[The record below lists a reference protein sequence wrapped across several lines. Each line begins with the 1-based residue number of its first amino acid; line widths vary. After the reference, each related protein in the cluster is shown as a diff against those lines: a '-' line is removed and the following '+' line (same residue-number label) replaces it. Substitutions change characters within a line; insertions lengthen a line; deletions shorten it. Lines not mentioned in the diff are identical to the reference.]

1 MKKRHKKP
9 PRKRLEAS
17 TGVSPPEAP
26 IFNADQCKTLAI
38 EVWRLK
44 RSLKA
49 LPAGANTGPFGV
61 SIDRLEDLLRT
72 MGIEIHDPSGE
83 AYDDGMTLSVS
94 LYEKSKSLRH
104 GMKRI
109 AETISPTI
117 YWKGQMLQPG
127 KVIVE
132 VGDSEG

>member
-1 MKKRHKKP
+1 MKKRHKKKLL
-9 PRKRLEAS
+9 KR
-17 TGVSPPEAP
+17 PEAISSVTTP
-26 IFNADQCKTLAI
+26 QAPVFNADECKTLAI

-44 RSLKA
+44 RSLEA
-49 LPAGANTGPFGV
+49 LPAGINTGPFGV
-61 SIDRLEDLLRT
+61 SIDRLEDLLHT
-72 MGIEIHDPSGE
+72 LGVEIHDPCGE

-94 LYEKSKSLRH
+94 LYEKSKSLPY
-104 GMKRI
+104 GIKRI